1 MTALSMM
8 GVTKA
13 IGAKHVLHDVNLQV
27 GGGEIVALLGLNG
40 AGKTS
45 LLKCVVDL
53 IALDSGRIEVAGID
67 HRRAAARAQL
77 AYLPERFTPF
87 RHLRGAEFLRYM
99 LALDGRHYA
108 AARVAT
114 TLQDFHLDNAVLS
127 ARLHTLS
134 KGTGQRLGLA
144 AALLAGKR
152 IYLLDEPASGL
163 DVMARRQLN
172 HLLSGLRASGC
183 SVLLATHALVDT
195 SELCDRLCLIHRG
208 RVCFSGT
215 IEALLQSSASPALE
229 AAFLEV
235 VRRADSIP
243 H

>member
-1 MTALSMM
+1 MICA
-8 GVTKA
+8 TKA
-13 IGAKHVLHDVNLQV
+13 IGGKHVLREVNLQV
-27 GGGEIVALLGLNG
+27 GSGEIVGLLGLNG

-45 LLKCVVDL
+45 LLKSIVDL
-53 IALDSGRIEVAGID
+53 IALDSGRIEIAGID
-67 HRRAAARAQL
+67 HRRAAAREQV

-87 RHLRGAEFLRYM
+87 RHLQGAEFLRYM
-99 LALDGRHYA
+99 LALDGRRYTA
-108 AARVAT
+108 SNVGT
-114 TLQDFHLDNAVLS
+114 TLSDLHLDDSVLG

-152 IYLLDEPASGL
+152 IYLLDEPTSGL
-163 DVMARRQLN
+163 DVVARRQLKR
-172 HLLSGLRASGC
+172 LLCGLKASGC
-183 SVLLATHALVDT
+183 CVLLATHALADAG
-195 SELCDRLCLIHRG
+195 ELCDRLCVIHRG
-208 RVCFSGT
+208 SMCFSGT

-235 VRRADSIP
+235 VRRADSIS